1 MSFVKKFRCLQIT
14 LFLNTHQSLSLC
26 SSTTF
31 SVHSYCQ
38 LPLTTLPEIH
48 KRNINE
54 KVLSTCSQLKSDKLD
69 LNPQSESLP
78 YQLPGSL
85 TDQTDTS
92 TVDVECKNHFCT
104 AEKSQSLGSTSVN
117 KWASSPLVTS
127 SSSFSP
133 STPCP
138 TTVDLVL
145 TQPPAV
151 LLFKHYASIAAG
163 LSKARL
169 TGLVVSTALVGC
181 GLAASTSMVS
191 PEFLENCYSTTICLA
206 LGTTLTSSAANSIN
220 QIIEIPYDSQ
230 MTRTR
235 NRVLVRGLTTP
246 GRAALFALACTGS
259 GLSLLYFGVNP
270 LVTSLA
276 AVNMLLYT
284 CIYTPMKQISQVN
297 TWVGAW
303 VGAIP
308 PLMGWAAATGQLQCG
323 SIILACLLY
332 VWQFPHFMALSWNL
346 RSEYSKAGYA
356 MTSIINP
363 DLCKRVALRYS
374 IASSLVCLAGAG
386 CSALSLGPWA
396 GCALGI
402 GSLPANI
409 GLIYYAWKFAK
420 SNSNVADG
428 SSAAARRLFRATLFH
443 LPVVMITVLLGSYC
457 SINSG
462 HM

>member
-1 MSFVKKFRCLQIT
+1 MSQNLKDEK
-14 LFLNTHQSLSLC
+14 
-26 SSTTF
+26 
-31 SVHSYCQ
+31 
-38 LPLTTLPEIH
+38 PE
-48 KRNINE
+48 
-54 KVLSTCSQLKSDKLD
+54 SD
-69 LNPQSESLP
+69 PQSELLP
-78 YQLPGSL
+78 HQLHDSS
-85 TDQTDTS
+85 TDQVT
-92 TVDVECKNHFCT
+92 
-104 AEKSQSLGSTSVN
+104 
-117 KWASSPLVTS
+117 TS
-127 SSSFSP
+127 SLSP
-133 STPCP
+133 SISCS
-138 TTVDLVL
+138 TTMDLVL

-151 LLFKHYASIAAG
+151 LLSKHYGSIAAG

-191 PEFLENCYSTTICLA
+191 PEFLEHCYSTTACLA

-246 GRAALFALACTGS
+246 GKAALFALSCAGS

-270 LVTSLA
+270 LVASLA

-284 CIYTPMKQISQVN
+284 CIYTPLKQVSQIN
-297 TWVGAW
+297 TWIGAW

-323 SIILACLLY
+323 SIMLACLLY
-332 VWQFPHFMALSWNL
+332 VWQFPHFMALSWNM
-346 RSEYSKAGYA
+346 RNEYSKAGYI

-363 DLCKRVALRYS
+363 DLCKRVALRYA

-386 CSALSLGPWA
+386 CSAISLGPWA

-409 GLIYYAWKFAK
+409 GLIYYAWKFAN
-420 SNSNVADG
+420 SHSNVTGADG
-428 SSAAARRLFRATLFH
+428 SAAAARRLFRATLYH
-443 LPVVMITVLLGSYC
+443 LPVVMITVLIGSYF